1 MTDQLDLAA
10 SSQLDAVDRSL
21 TVSPSGE
28 MVAARLTLSEDFE
41 TDAADLWNA
50 VTTGERI
57 ARWFAPVHGDLQ
69 VGGSYQV
76 EGNAGGV
83 IESCDPPHQYTATW
97 VMGEGMSR
105 ITVTVTDLGP
115 GRSRFTLAHSA
126 EVEEAFWA
134 MYGPGAVG
142 VGWDLGVLGLM
153 LHLTTGEDRPVDE
166 EAWTA
171 TEPAR
176 RFITDSGRRWADAA
190 VAAGGAPEAARA
202 AEQNT
207 NAFYL
212 GTA

>member
-1 MTDQLDLAA
+1 MTDQLAMIA
-10 SSQLDAVDRSL
+10 GSQLDAVDRSL
-21 TVSPSGE
+21 TVNPSGAR
-28 MVAARLTLSEDFE
+28 VAAELTISEDFE
-41 TDAADLWNA
+41 TDAADLWDA

-57 ARWFAPVHGDLQ
+57 ARWFAPVHGDLK

-105 ITVTVTDLGP
+105 ITVTVAELGD

-126 EVEEAFWA
+126 EVEQAFWD

-142 VGWDLGVLGLM
+142 VGWDLGVLGLA
-153 LHLTTGEDRPVDE
+153 LHLTTGEDRPADE
-166 EAWTA
+166 ADWVA

-176 RFITDSGRRWADAA
+176 LFITGSGRRWADAA
-190 VAAGGAPEAARA
+190 IGAGMAAEAART

>member
-10 SSQLDAVDRSL
+10 SSQLDAVDRTLS
-21 TVSPSGE
+21 VNQRGS
-28 MVAARLTLSEDFE
+28 MVDARLSISEDFE
-41 TDAADLWNA
+41 TDVADLWDA

-57 ARWFAPVHGDLQ
+57 ARWFAPVHGELK

-105 ITVTVTDLGP
+105 ITVTVAELGP

-126 EVEEAFWA
+126 EVEEAFWS

-142 VGWDLGVLGLM
+142 VGWDLGVLGLA
-153 LHLTTGEDRPVDE
+153 LHITTGEGRPADVD
-166 EAWTA
+166 AWA
-171 TEPAR
+171 ASEPAR
-176 RFITDSGRRWADAA
+176 QFMTGSGRRWADAA
-190 VAAGGAPEAARA
+190 IAAGTGVEAARS

-212 GTA
+212 GTS

>member
-1 MTDQLDLAA
+1 MTDQLALAA

-21 TVSPSGE
+21 TVGPSGS
-28 MVAARLTLSEDFE
+28 MVAAELTISEDFD
-41 TDAADLWNA
+41 TDVADLWDA

-57 ARWFAPVHGDLQ
+57 ARWFAPVHGDLR

-97 VMGEGMSR
+97 VMGEGRSR
-105 ITVTVTDLGP
+105 ITVTVAELGP

-126 EVEEAFWA
+126 EVEQAFWD

-142 VGWDLGVLGLM
+142 VGWDLGVLGLA
-153 LHLTTGEDRPVDE
+153 LHITTGEDRPADE
-166 EAWTA
+166 TAWVA

-176 RFITDSGRRWADAA
+176 RFITGSGRRWADAA
-190 VAAGGAPEAARA
+190 IGAGMATEAARS

>member
-1 MTDQLDLAA
+1 MTDQLALAA

-21 TVSPSGE
+21 TVSPSGS
-28 MVAARLTLSEDFE
+28 MVAAELTISEDFE
-41 TDAADLWNA
+41 TDVADLWDA

-57 ARWFAPVHGDLQ
+57 ARWFAPVHGDLRL
-69 VGGSYQV
+69 GGSYQV

-105 ITVTVTDLGP
+105 ITVTVADLGQ

-126 EVEEAFWA
+126 EVEQAFWD

-142 VGWDLGVLGLM
+142 VGWDLGVLGLS
-153 LHLTTGEDRPVDE
+153 LYLATGVGRPEDAD
-166 EAWTA
+166 AWAT

-176 RFITDSGRRWADAA
+176 KFITGSGRRWAEAA
-190 VAAGGAPEAARA
+190 IAAGTEAEAAHA
-202 AEQNT
+202 AELNT